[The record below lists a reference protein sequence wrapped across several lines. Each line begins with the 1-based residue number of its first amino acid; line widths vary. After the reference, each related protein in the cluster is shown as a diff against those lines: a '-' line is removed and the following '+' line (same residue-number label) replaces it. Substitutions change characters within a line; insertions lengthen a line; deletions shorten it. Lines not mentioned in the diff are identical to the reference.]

1 MCNAAQRMCRLMD
14 KVVPAALRE
23 QVFVYL
29 DDLLVCSLTFEEHL
43 VMLGRVSDSLQRA
56 KLTINVD
63 KRCYRRF
70 IQNYAQ
76 TASPLHD
83 SLKKD
88 RVKKF
93 ELSEAAIQAFESL
106 KTDMAA
112 APVLV
117 TPDFKKPFIIQCDAS
132 TTGVGGV
139 LLQNDDEGGE
149 HRIAYM
155 SAKLN
160 NAQRNYSITELEC
173 YAAILSITKFRAYV
187 EGMPFKAF
195 DFTIEHRRGSL
206 NVVPDALSKVYMDA
220 TQKVQVTA
228 PDLQIDLKSP
238 FFQAPEYL
246 ALRANADK
254 CPDNQT
260 FESFMSLPSAINSNI
275 GTVRKIADGA
285 DEVIRGLRA
294 LNCEERDPWLIFI
307 LLSKLDS
314 DTRQAWAQCAESEE
328 KGVTIH
334 RFLKFLTSRCDT
346 LEAFNLTQS
355 TQARRAAT
363 THHADTHPR
372 REEPKCTSCQQNHQ
386 LFKCPQFIA
395 LDIASRRDFLK
406 SRMLCFN
413 CLSPAHMVGN
423 CTSRHTCRICRRK
436 HHTLVHGSSQPI
448 QNGNNIDTAS
458 VGSCDRPA
466 VSHAGSTIGHNQPLA
481 REGHRL
487 GSETPAENNFTHH
500 TLENIPAAGSQTL
513 LPTILADVIDAWGN
527 TTTCR
532 LLLDT
537 GSTITLASESFV
549 QRIGV
554 RRTHARISILG
565 LAANSAGVTRGRAHI
580 KLRSRHSGQA
590 VELVSIILNSLT
602 SSLPAQVIDTSS
614 STWRQICEL
623 PLAAPTFCTPG
634 AIDVIV
640 GSDQLWSLYTGD
652 RKHFGNGFPID
663 LNTVFGWILAGS
675 YSAFND
681 YPTSAVTHHA
691 DLDTMVRSFMEM
703 DSIQPNQALLDA
715 SDPTERHF
723 AATHKR
729 STDGVY
735 GVEYPFKEKAP
746 PIDSTL
752 PQAINRFFLLERKFR
767 RYPELK
773 QQYEAFLD
781 DYLQRGHMEQLTSA
795 QVEDSPDT
803 CFYLP
808 HHAVIKLDSLTTKC
822 RVVFDGSRKDS
833 SGVSLNDRQHIGP
846 PIQRDL
852 LGVCLRFR
860 QHQYVLCADVEKMF
874 RGIKIFKPHTNYQR
888 IVWCKT
894 ENEPLLHFRLLT
906 VTYGL
911 APSPFLAVR
920 VLKQLADDHGHEY
933 PAGAHALLH
942 DAYVDDIPT
951 GANTFEE
958 LMILKDELIA
968 LLDKG
973 KFKLRK
979 WSSNSWRLLKSL
991 PEEDRCFEPI
1001 QLFNKS
1007 AADSP
1012 VKVLGIQWNPGKD
1025 VLYLNLKGCDATISP
1040 TKRELLSQLSRIYD
1054 PLGLVA
1060 PVTVLLKLI
1069 FQESWTSVLQW
1080 DDPIPEGLRTRW
1092 RALVED
1098 LPALTQCQVP
1108 RYIASPFRDV
1118 QLHGFADA
1126 SSHAYGAH
1134 ELLDRFRNCATLA
1147 FSSPSTVEHLRLQP
1161 NF

>member
-1 MCNAAQRMCRLMD
+1 
-14 KVVPAALRE
+14 
-23 QVFVYL
+23 
-29 DDLLVCSLTFEEHL
+29 
-43 VMLGRVSDSLQRA
+43 
-56 KLTINVD
+56 
-63 KRCYRRF
+63 
-70 IQNYAQ
+70 
-76 TASPLHD
+76 
-83 SLKKD
+83 
-88 RVKKF
+88 
-93 ELSEAAIQAFESL
+93 
-106 KTDMAA
+106 
-112 APVLV
+112 
-117 TPDFKKPFIIQCDAS
+117 
-132 TTGVGGV
+132 
-139 LLQNDDEGGE
+139 
-149 HRIAYM
+149 
-155 SAKLN
+155 
-160 NAQRNYSITELEC
+160 
-173 YAAILSITKFRAYV
+173 
-187 EGMPFKAF
+187 
-195 DFTIEHRRGSL
+195 
-206 NVVPDALSKVYMDA
+206 
-220 TQKVQVTA
+220 
-228 PDLQIDLKSP
+228 
-238 FFQAPEYL
+238 
-246 ALRANADK
+246 
-254 CPDNQT
+254 
-260 FESFMSLPSAINSNI
+260 
-275 GTVRKIADGA
+275 
-285 DEVIRGLRA
+285 
-294 LNCEERDPWLIFI
+294 
-307 LLSKLDS
+307 
-314 DTRQAWAQCAESEE
+314 
-328 KGVTIH
+328 
-334 RFLKFLTSRCDT
+334 
-346 LEAFNLTQS
+346 
-355 TQARRAAT
+355 
-363 THHADTHPR
+363 
-372 REEPKCTSCQQNHQ
+372 
-386 LFKCPQFIA
+386 
-395 LDIASRRDFLK
+395 
-406 SRMLCFN
+406 
-413 CLSPAHMVGN
+413 MVGN

-458 VGSCDRPA
+458 VDSRDRPA

-487 GSETPAENNFTHH
+487 GSETHAENNFTHH

-537 GSTITLASESFV
+537 GSTITLTSESFV

-580 KLRSRHSGQA
+580 KLRSRHSGQT
-590 VELVSIILNSLT
+590 VELVSFILNSLT

-623 PLAAPTFCTPG
+623 PLADPTFCTPE

-652 RKHFGNGFPID
+652 RKHFG
-663 LNTVFGWILAGS
+663 S
-675 YSAFND
+675 YSAFD
-681 YPTSAVTHHA
+681 DHPTSAVTHHA
-691 DLDTMVRSFMEM
+691 DLDMMVRSFMEM

-735 GVEYPFKEKAP
+735 VVEYPFKEKAP

-752 PQAINRFFLLERKFR
+752 PQAINRFFSLERKFR

-781 DYLQRGHMEQLTSA
+781 DYLQHGHMEQLTSA
-795 QVEDSPDT
+795 EVEESPDT

-822 RVVFDGSRKDS
+822 RVVFDGSGKDS
-833 SGVSLNDRQHIGP
+833 SGVSLNDRLNIGP

-874 RGIKIFKPHTNYQR
+874 RGIKIFKPHTNFQR
-888 IVWCKT
+888 IVWRKT

-933 PAGAHALLH
+933 PAAAHALLH

-991 PEEDRCFEPI
+991 PVF
-1001 QLFNKS
+1001 
-1007 AADSP
+1007 
-1012 VKVLGIQWNPGKD
+1012 
-1025 VLYLNLKGCDATISP
+1025 
-1040 TKRELLSQLSRIYD
+1040 LS
-1054 PLGLVA
+1054 G
-1060 PVTVLLKLI
+1060 
-1069 FQESWTSVLQW
+1069 F
-1080 DDPIPEGLRTRW
+1080 LRFW
-1092 RALVED
+1092 MIME
-1098 LPALTQCQVP
+1098 
-1108 RYIASPFRDV
+1108 
-1118 QLHGFADA
+1118 
-1126 SSHAYGAH
+1126 
-1134 ELLDRFRNCATLA
+1134 
-1147 FSSPSTVEHLRLQP
+1147 
-1161 NF
+1161 